1 MLKLTKII
9 NMDADP
15 SNTESGMSQS
25 GPRNFFCHQCNSRTR
40 VSIEVSTLKS
50 PSCLQFKQFSRIIVS
65 HDS

>member
-1 MLKLTKII
+1 MLKPTKII

-50 PSCLQFKQFSRIIVS
+50 PSCLQFKQFDVIVS

>member
-1 MLKLTKII
+1 MLKPTKII

-50 PSCLQFKQFSRIIVS
+50 PSSLQF
-65 HDS
+65 